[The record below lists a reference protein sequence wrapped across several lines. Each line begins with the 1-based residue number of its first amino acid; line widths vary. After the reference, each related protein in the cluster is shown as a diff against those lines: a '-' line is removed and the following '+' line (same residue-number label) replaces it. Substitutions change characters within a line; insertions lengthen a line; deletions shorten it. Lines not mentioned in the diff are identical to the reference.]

1 MLLNDYNKN
10 DKDIFDSLFDLGKG
24 LWNVGK
30 KGYKKAD
37 SMIEKRAMENAR
49 KNGTSFKTEKRKL
62 QGKIIGA
69 GLLGG
74 LFGGMF

>member
-1 MLLNDYNKN
+1 MLLNNN
-10 DKDIFDSLFDLGKG
+10 NNKDIVDSLFDLGKG

-30 KGYKKAD
+30 EGYKKAD

-62 QGKIIGA
+62 QGKIIGI

>member
-1 MLLNDYNKN
+1 MEKKEFGMLLNDYNKN

-24 LWNVGK
+24 LWNVSK

-49 KNGTSFKTEKRKL
+49 KNGF
-62 QGKIIGA
+62 
-69 GLLGG
+69 
-74 LFGGMF
+74 